1 MKAGGLR
8 LSGQLEI
15 PEGHPQ
21 PSPSQLLSVLCTALM
36 LSSFSGSQ
44 LPSLLSNRAPHSVF
58 ITMSRTGL
66 KNFFFPLSGNLER
79 CQNAELPLSVECGA
93 QLFVCS
99 LARPG
104 AIAALIF
111 SSGTGRI
118 SRRRRLG
125 YQSSRDTNHS
135 HRGAYR
141 RGVRVCMCV

>member
-1 MKAGGLR
+1 MHGVDVE
-8 LSGQLEI
+8 QLFWLTAALI
-15 PEGHPQ
+15 PVKQ
-21 PSPSQLLSVLCTALM
+21 SSPF
-36 LSSFSGSQ
+36 SFNNNEQ
-44 LPSLLSNRAPHSVF
+44 NR
-58 ITMSRTGL
+58 TED
-66 KNFFFPLSGNLER
+66 FFFPFSGNLAK
-79 CQNAELPLSVECGA
+79 CQKAELPLSVECGA
-93 QLFVCS
+93 QLFACS